1 MTKQVEFFLFLSLA
15 FMKET
20 SFEKSSGKN
29 EDLLLLSKNYLDTIN
44 QISLPT
50 TFIKRIKNEFE
61 EFI

>member
-1 MTKQVEFFLFLSLA
+1 MTKQAEFFLFSS
-15 FMKET
+15 FTFTKEV
-20 SFEKSSGKN
+20 SCEKSSGKN
-29 EDLLLLSKNYLDTIN
+29 EDLLLLFKNYLDTIN